1 MIERNIRL
9 ESVLCVGR
17 SCLWLVCCIMC
28 VFVFFK
34 EGSTKQSNRAR
45 ARVNLANNDAPPR
58 RKRGSFAES
67 CLAESLRKALDI
79 SSHGLLA
86 HADRKRNT

>member
-1 MIERNIRL
+1 MSGDRAVAC
-9 ESVLCVGR
+9 VLYYVCV
-17 SCLWLVCCIMC
+17 C
-28 VFVFFK
+28 FFK

-86 HADRKRNT
+86 HADRERNT